1 VARPAAGAGR
11 QGQIARLLVAALLG
25 LAGWAAGAG
34 CASQGPPPGGPPRT
48 TPAAIAKTVPESGAV
63 VPDLRGDAVVQFDEV
78 IDEAPGSTQPG
89 GAITGLASK
98 VLLSPVA
105 GDVKVSWHRDAIHIS
120 PKEGWKPNRVYRLE
134 LLPGIADLRRNVTKT
149 GRTIVFSTG
158 APLPTAALRGTALLW
173 VEQRILPQA
182 VIRAAPLP
190 DTVAYLALTD
200 SVGDFRLQ
208 GIPPG
213 RYRVWA
219 IQDQNSNRRQD
230 RREPFDTVTVALDST
245 ATAVLWLFAHD
256 TVGPRVRSVDAVDS
270 VTLRL
275 TFSQPLD
282 PAHSPDTTTV
292 RVFALPDTTPLRVQ
306 ALYRPAQF
314 DSMQARARAIAD
326 SLKRLRDTTA
336 RKDTTARGRAA
347 KDTTARARPAA
358 GGVGRAPPP
367 TSPRDTTQ
375 RLDTARV
382 RKLLSARGV
391 PYDRVVI
398 QTAQTLT
405 PGAKYIV
412 RVRQAINLSGV
423 AGDGIGVIEIPV
435 PKPPPP
441 AARDTTKPKSP

>member
-11 QGQIARLLVAALLG
+11 QAQIARLLIAALLG
-25 LAGWAAGAG
+25 LAGWAGAG

-48 TPAAIAKTVPESGAV
+48 TPAAITKTVPESGAV

-78 IDEAPGSTQPG
+78 IDEAPGSAQPG

-245 ATAVLWLFAHD
+245 ATVVLWLFAHD
-256 TVGPRVRSVDAVDS
+256 TLGPRVRSVDAVDS

-282 PAHSPDTTTV
+282 PAHPPDTTTV

-314 DSMQARARAIAD
+314 DSIQARARAIAD

-412 RVRQAINLSGV
+412 RVRHAINLSGV
-423 AGDGIGVIEIPV
+423 AGDGVGVIEIPV